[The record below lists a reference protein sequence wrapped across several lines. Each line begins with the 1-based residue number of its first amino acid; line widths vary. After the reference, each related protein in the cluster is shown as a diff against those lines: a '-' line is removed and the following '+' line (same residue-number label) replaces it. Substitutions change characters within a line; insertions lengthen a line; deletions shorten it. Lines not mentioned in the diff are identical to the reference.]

1 MDNDGVKYASWMA
14 LSLFVLAGCGSKDV
28 TVVTGDGGKVT
39 TDGAG
44 NMTVTD
50 KDGNKVNV
58 QTSRDG
64 SWSAKSSKGE
74 EFKSTKDGISV
85 TNEKGET
92 ATMGLSSVSEQ
103 DLSLPFYPGSSAVE
117 NRDMRVQ
124 ADGGKTFLSV
134 RTTRDAPSKVLD
146 FYKGKVKD
154 AALTSTDKF
163 GSINGKL
170 EDGRNVM
177 VMALTQDSGVTE
189 IQISVS
195 TAKN

>member
-1 MDNDGVKYASWMA
+1 MDNGVVKYTPWLA
-14 LSLFVLAGCGSKDV
+14 LALFLLAGCGSKDV

-50 KDGNKVNV
+50 KDGNKVDI
-58 QTSRDG
+58 QKGPDG
-64 SWSAKSSKGE
+64 SWTAKSSKGE

-85 TNEKGET
+85 TNEKGER

-103 DLSLPFYPGSSAVE
+103 DLGLPFYPGSSALE
-117 NRDMRVQ
+117 NRDMRVE
-124 ADGGKTFLSV
+124 ANGGKTFLSV
-134 RTTRDAPSKVLD
+134 RTTGDAPSKVLD

-170 EDGRNVM
+170 EDGRKVM
-177 VMALTQDSGVTE
+177 VMAMTQDSGKTE
-189 IQISVS
+189 VQVSVS
-195 TAKN
+195 SAKN